1 MKVKLKF
8 IVLAALVM
16 LSSPLYAL
24 EDKVFELFP
33 EGEYQLKEQRGEG
46 ECPEERIIHL
56 AKDESRET
64 AILLF
69 GAKYSVVLE
78 AEEQSERIE
87 GGCHYQTSLQL
98 SDTSLS
104 KKIVLSE
111 CQDESENRT
120 IRNTFSKTNE
130 GFEFH
135 HLSND
140 ELVFSCFYKK

>member
-1 MKVKLKF
+1 MKVKLKSF
-8 IVLAALVM
+8 ILAAFVIF
-16 LSSPLYAL
+16 SSPLYAL
-24 EDKVFELFP
+24 EDKVFEMFP

-69 GAKYSVVLE
+69 GAKYSVTLD
-78 AEEQSERIE
+78 AKEQSEKVE
-87 GGCHYQTSLQL
+87 GGCRYLSSLQL
-98 SDTSLS
+98 SETSLIS
-104 KKIVLSE
+104 KVVVSE

-135 HLSND
+135 HLSNN
-140 ELVFSCFYKK
+140 ELIFSCFYKK